1 MAVSDQKKHF
11 LNLSIY
17 TEKNKWTIVN
27 LDLEMNGS
35 DDFNQLHLSL
45 VFLSLWSHF

>member
-27 LDLEMNGS
+27 LET
-35 DDFNQLHLSL
+35 QK
-45 VFLSLWSHF
+45 